1 MLSRLHTAAVVT
13 ALAGMAALASFAL
26 KFSFITVFGCICITT
41 VAGFILVASLQKQ
54 KAMLDRAGQSLGLF
68 MRGQWQ
74 ARLSPDSN
82 DDEFSRLQHR
92 INNMLD
98 TLDLHLRGPE
108 ASIDLNSHADYA
120 EKLRFTALY
129 ESLSQH
135 KSMEE
140 IKADRTP
147 TESVGA
153 LLTQLGHNVADL
165 FRPEEKIAP
174 VAPAAVHAGQG
185 RQLRAIADRLQGATA
200 QLAERATS
208 RARHASQHTPLSAQS
223 LDQLMARIAEQ
234 ASVISLNVAIEAARA
249 QQGSSLGEM
258 GMELH
263 TIATQLHKARADM
276 ASLLSGVTP
285 IIESAP
291 TVPLSFAIDALT
303 SAESALREHIN
314 DAEKPASIGE
324 AA

>member
-1 MLSRLHTAAVVT
+1 MLNRLHHAAVVT

-26 KFSFITVFGCICITT
+26 KFSFVAVFACICLTT
-41 VAGFILVASLQKQ
+41 VAGFVLVASLQKQ
-54 KAMLDRAGQSLGLF
+54 KAMLDRAGQALGQF
-68 MRGQWQ
+68 MRGQWH
-74 ARLSPDSN
+74 ARLSPDSH

-92 INNMLD
+92 INNLLD
-98 TLDLHLRGPE
+98 AVDLHLRGPE
-108 ASIDLNSHADYA
+108 ASIDLNTHADYA

-135 KSMEE
+135 KSLEE
-140 IKADRTP
+140 IKAERTP

-165 FRPEEKIAP
+165 FKPETAP
-174 VAPAAVHAGQG
+174 DLASPAPKPQQV
-185 RQLRAIADRLQGATA
+185 RQLRVIADRLQGATA

-208 RARHASQHTPLSAQS
+208 RDRHAATHAPLSAQS

-249 QQGSSLGEM
+249 PQGSALHEM
-258 GMELH
+258 GSELH
-263 TIATQLHKARADM
+263 TMATQLHKARADM
-276 ASLLSGVTP
+276 AALLATAAPV
-285 IIESAP
+285 IETAP
-291 TVPLSFAIDALT
+291 TVPLSFAIDALV
-303 SAESALREHIN
+303 SAESLLREYIKAHEYSSRA
-314 DAEKPASIGE
+314 DE